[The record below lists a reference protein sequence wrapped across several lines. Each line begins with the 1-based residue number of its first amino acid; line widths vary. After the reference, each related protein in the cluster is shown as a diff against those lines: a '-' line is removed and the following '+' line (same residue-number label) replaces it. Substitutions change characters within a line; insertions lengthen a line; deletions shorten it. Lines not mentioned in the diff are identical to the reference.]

1 MNALMTAVSLGMV
14 GPLAVASATWVLMKQ
29 TYRRDPGLL
38 TPLMLTLFAGKM
50 VFFGAYVAVML
61 AVLALPAVPFV
72 ASFTISFIASHLIEA
87 FSLRRLS
94 NNA

>member
-1 MNALMTAVSLGMV
+1 MNGAIVAVLSGMI
-14 GPLAVASATWVLMKQ
+14 GPLVVASATWALMKQ

-38 TPLMLTLFAGKM
+38 TPLMLKLFAGKM

-72 ASFTISFIASHLIEA
+72 ASFTICFVASHLIEA
-87 FSLRRLS
+87 LSLRRLS
-94 NNA
+94 NNT